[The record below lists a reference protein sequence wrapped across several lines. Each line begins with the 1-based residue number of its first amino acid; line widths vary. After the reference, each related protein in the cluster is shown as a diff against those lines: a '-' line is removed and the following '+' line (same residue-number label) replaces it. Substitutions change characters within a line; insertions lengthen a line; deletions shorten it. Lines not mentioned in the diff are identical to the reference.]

1 MSAVLRHDGNNEDF
15 IELFILTYRKPGVS
29 LNNFGENVRMLR
41 SLIII
46 IIIIISLIIII

>member
-1 MSAVLRHDGNNEDF
+1 MSAVLRHDGNNENF
-15 IELFILTYRKPGVS
+15 IELFMLAYRKSGVS

-46 IIIIISLIIII
+46 IIII